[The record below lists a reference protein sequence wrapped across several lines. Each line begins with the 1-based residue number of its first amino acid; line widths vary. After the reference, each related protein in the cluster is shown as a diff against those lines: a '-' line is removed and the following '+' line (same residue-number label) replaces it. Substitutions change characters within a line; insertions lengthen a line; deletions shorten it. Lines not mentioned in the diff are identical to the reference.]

1 MVLTRPARSPGL
13 PSAVTDDPTAQTR
26 HLLQRI
32 NAGDAEAVEKLLP
45 YIYDELHGLARRI
58 MAGERHEHTLQPTAL
73 INEAFMRLIDR
84 NDPQWEDRMH
94 FVRVAARAMR
104 NVLVD
109 HARAR
114 SAAKR
119 GGGNVKVTLDEGLV
133 LEGDDPESLLHV
145 HETLE
150 RLAGVDPQLGQIVEL
165 RFFGGLKDAEIG
177 AALGVSERTVQRG
190 WRMARAWLSREMAS
204 DKVDDRDR
212 GDAD

>member
-1 MVLTRPARSPGL
+1 
-13 PSAVTDDPTAQTR
+13 VTDDPTAHTR
-26 HLLQRI
+26 LLLQRI
-32 NAGDAEAVEKLLP
+32 NAGDAEAVEQLLP

-73 INEAFMRLIDR
+73 INEAFLRLIDQSA
-84 NDPQWEDRMH
+84 PGIQDRVH

-119 GGGNVKVTLDEGLV
+119 GGGNLKVTLDEGLV
-133 LEGDDPESLLHV
+133 LEDGDSDSLLHV

-150 RLAGVDPQLGQIVEL
+150 RLSAVDPQLGQIVEL

-177 AALGVSERTVQRG
+177 AAIGVSERTVQRG
-190 WRMARAWLSREMAS
+190 WRMARAWLSREMTN
-204 DKVDDRDR
+204 DRDR
-212 GDAD
+212 PDAD